1 MESETFLQHLR
12 RKPIHVRQR
21 MVFAGVILMSPVLF
35 YIWSITNTLNDPT
48 TLSTTDVVRD
58 TISDTFSNSTYEDT
72 FGTVNFGN
80 SQTANS
86 IQSKKQESPE
96 AQLNIETLPE
106 NESNDTV
113 IDESASGM

>member
-12 RKPIHVRQR
+12 SKPLHVRQR

-35 YIWSITNTLNDPT
+35 YIWSVTNTLSDTT

-58 TISDTFSNSTYEDT
+58 TISDTFSNSLYEDT

-80 SQTANS
+80 FQTANS
-86 IQSKKQESPE
+86 IQSKKQESPDV
-96 AQLNIETLPE
+96 QLDTETLPAD
-106 NESNDTV
+106 ESNDTI